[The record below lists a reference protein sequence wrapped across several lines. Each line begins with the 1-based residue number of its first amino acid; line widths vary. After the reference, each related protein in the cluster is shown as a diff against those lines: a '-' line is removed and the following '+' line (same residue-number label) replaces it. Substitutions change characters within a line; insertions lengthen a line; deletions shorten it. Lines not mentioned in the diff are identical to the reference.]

1 MNSLNTTVVTK
12 EDKMDSPCSEN
23 PGSNLLDGIRSMRVT
38 VGDEL
43 CDEEFTRLLG
53 QSKPPAEAGF
63 TFLSY
68 CNRFVMFSV
77 PKQELANWY
86 PEKKGWIQ
94 SEKEKIAKEIAGKYG
109 LSVCEPPDMKDPC
122 SEAPNP
128 HHHLQL
134 SNRQEPIIIIHPLF
148 LKIRLFAL
156 ASYGKS
162 AQKPLHM
169 KCELLKDLSALYR
182 S

>member
-1 MNSLNTTVVTK
+1 M
-12 EDKMDSPCSEN
+12 DKVDSPCGEN
-23 PGSNLLDGIRSMRVT
+23 LGSNLLDNIRSMRVT

-63 TFLSY
+63 AFLSY
-68 CNRFVMFSV
+68 CNRFVMFGV
-77 PKQELANWY
+77 PKQDLANWY
-86 PEKKGWIQ
+86 PERGWIRQ
-94 SEKEKIAKEIAGKYG
+94 EKEKIAKEIAEKYG
-109 LSVCEPPDMKDPC
+109 FTLCEPPDVKDPC
-122 SEAPNP
+122 SDAPNP

-134 SNRQEPIIIIHPLF
+134 SNRQEPIVIIHPQF
-148 LKIRLFAL
+148 LKVRLFGL
-156 ASYGKS
+156 AGHNTH
-162 AQKPLHM
+162 AQKPLHQ